1 MREFRVVLQ
10 GRAGWSSRS
19 VSPADANE
27 SGGSPW
33 RGQLSAFSPFPTW
46 YEPEAVQVRISRPF
60 RSAPAPKDWEL
71 DLLQDSPPVGRAA
84 MITVAAAGMLAAVVG
99 TAQAAE
105 VPAEVPATP
114 PAAPSSTVRNFTP
127 MDHPPRIVLVDS
139 REVPASAAFQFSP
152 ATPLVDADGKPI
164 LIAAYHQNTATSHT
178 NVPGN
183 AHTNT
188 PWSNHANSAA
198 THANTAWSNHANF
211 PGVHTNLIPGGY
223 VF

>member
-10 GRAGWSSRS
+10 GRSGWSSRT
-19 VSPADANE
+19 VTPAGSTEPD
-27 SGGSPW
+27 GSPW
-33 RGQLSAFSPFPTW
+33 HGQLSAFSPFPSW

-60 RSAPAPKDWEL
+60 RSAPAPKGWEL
-71 DLLQDSPPVGRAA
+71 DLVQDSAPSMGRAA
-84 MITVAAAGMLAAVVG
+84 MITVAAAGMLAGAVAP
-99 TAQAAE
+99 AQAEA
-105 VPAEVPATP
+105 PAEVPPTP
-114 PAAPSSTVRNFTP
+114 PAAPSSTVRHFTP
-127 MDHPPRIVLVDS
+127 TDHPPRIVLVDT
-139 REVPASAAFQFSP
+139 REVPATAAFEFSP
-152 ATPLVDADGKPI
+152 SAPLMDADGKPI
-164 LIAAYHQNTATSHT
+164 LIAAYHQNTSVSHT

-183 AHTNT
+183 THTNT